1 MTTIYSIISLMATLV
16 PALATLAA
24 ALFCMV
30 KGHNVAF
37 WVLLVAAFFLWPSIS
52 FRSGGGNKDKK
63 DDEAPGK

>member
-1 MTTIYSIISLMATLV
+1 MTVIYSIISLIVTLV

-30 KGHNVAF
+30 KGHDVAF
-37 WVLLVAAFFLWPSIS
+37 WVLLVASFFLWPSIS

-63 DDEAPGK
+63 DGEVQGK

>member
-1 MTTIYSIISLMATLV
+1 MTVIYSIISLIVTLV

-30 KGHNVAF
+30 KGHDVAF
-37 WVLLVAAFFLWPSIS
+37 WVLLVASFFLWPSIS

-63 DDEAPGK
+63 DGETQGK